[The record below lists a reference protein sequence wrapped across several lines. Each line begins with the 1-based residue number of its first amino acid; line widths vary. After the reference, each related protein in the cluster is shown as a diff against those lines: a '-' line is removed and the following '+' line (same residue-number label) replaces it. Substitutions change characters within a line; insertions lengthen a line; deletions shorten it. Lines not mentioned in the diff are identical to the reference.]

1 MSPPGEL
8 AMFLA
13 IGAAALGILFG
24 PIGSALARRL
34 GGRPDPGEAP
44 AAEVEQL
51 SERITAEVD
60 DLRGRLAEVEERLDF
75 AERLLARRGRAGPD
89 FKGSPQMITR
99 EDLQSFFDRL
109 YGGNLSVLE
118 LEPNLWL
125 LRTPDGAEVVV
136 HYAPPVVI
144 LRVRVMEL
152 PESEPRRGELFR
164 QLLEY
169 NARDLVHGSYGL
181 EGDHVVLTD
190 TLELENLDFSE
201 FEASF
206 ESMTLALASHLGA
219 LASYRER

>member
-1 MSPPGEL
+1 
-8 AMFLA
+8 
-13 IGAAALGILFG
+13 
-24 PIGSALARRL
+24 
-34 GGRPDPGEAP
+34 
-44 AAEVEQL
+44 
-51 SERITAEVD
+51 
-60 DLRGRLAEVEERLDF
+60 
-75 AERLLARRGRAGPD
+75 
-89 FKGSPQMITR
+89 MITR
-99 EDLQSFFDRL
+99 DDLLSFFDRL
-109 YGGNLSVLE
+109 YGGSLTIME

-125 LRTPDGAEVVV
+125 VRTPDDAEVVV

-152 PESEPRRGELFR
+152 PASEPRRGELFR

-206 ESMTLALASHLGA
+206 ESLTLALASHLGS
-219 LASYRER
+219 LAAFRER

>member
-1 MSPPGEL
+1 
-8 AMFLA
+8 
-13 IGAAALGILFG
+13 
-24 PIGSALARRL
+24 
-34 GGRPDPGEAP
+34 
-44 AAEVEQL
+44 
-51 SERITAEVD
+51 
-60 DLRGRLAEVEERLDF
+60 
-75 AERLLARRGRAGPD
+75 
-89 FKGSPQMITR
+89 MITR
-99 EDLQSFFDRL
+99 EDVQSFFDRL
-109 YGGNLSVLE
+109 EGGNVTVSE

-125 LRTPDGAEVVV
+125 VRTPDDAEVVV

-152 PESEPRRGELFR
+152 PASEPRRGELFR